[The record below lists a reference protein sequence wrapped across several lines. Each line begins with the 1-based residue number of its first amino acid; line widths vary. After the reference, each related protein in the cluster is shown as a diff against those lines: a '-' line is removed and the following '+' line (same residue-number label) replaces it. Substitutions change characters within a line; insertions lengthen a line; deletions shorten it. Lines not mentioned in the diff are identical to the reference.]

1 MSMPAAAKKRQAPV
15 DRSPKSAPARSSA
28 NNAESLDL
36 GVLRE
41 VMGFR
46 FRRIQNHLAKGF
58 MADPRHG
65 DLKPGLFSILALIA
79 ANPGVS
85 QTRLAEEAGIDQTPL
100 VSLIDDLE
108 DAGWAVRTRSR
119 EDRRRH
125 SLQVTSKGTEALA
138 RLTVAAY
145 DAETKVRSALTPKEL
160 EQLLK
165 VLDKLYTT
173 CFRGEDL

>member
-1 MSMPAAAKKRQAPV
+1 MPAVARKRQATAERV
-15 DRSPKSAPARSSA
+15 PAGAQPRPGGDA
-28 NNAESLDL
+28 AEALDL
-36 GVLRE
+36 GVLRD

-46 FRRIQNHLAKGF
+46 FRRIQNHLAKAF

-100 VSLIDDLE
+100 VSLLDDLE
-108 DAGWAVRTRSR
+108 DAGWAVRARSR

-125 SLQVTSKGTEALA
+125 SLQVTSKGSEALA

-145 DAETKVRSALTPKEL
+145 DAESKVRSALTQKEL
-160 EQLLK
+160 DQLLK
-165 VLDKLYTT
+165 LLDKLYAT

>member
-1 MSMPAAAKKRQAPV
+1 MSATAKKRQAPV
-15 DRSPKSAPARSSA
+15 DSVPARAPARSGA
-28 NNAESLDL
+28 DNDALDL
-36 GVLRE
+36 GVLSD

-46 FRRIQNHLAKGF
+46 FRRIQNHLARAF
-58 MADPRHG
+58 MTDPRHG

-108 DAGWAVRTRSR
+108 EAGWALRARSR
-119 EDRRRH
+119 QDRRRH
-125 SLQVTSKGTEALA
+125 SLHVTSKGSEALA

-145 DAETKVRSALTPKEL
+145 DAESKVRSALTQKEL
-160 EQLLK
+160 DQLLK
-165 VLDKLYTT
+165 LLDKLYTT
-173 CFRGEDL
+173 CIRGEDL

>member
-1 MSMPAAAKKRQAPV
+1 MPVVAKKRQASV
-15 DRSPKSAPARSSA
+15 DRVVASAPARSGDDA
-28 NNAESLDL
+28 DATNL
-36 GVLRE
+36 GVLKE

-46 FRRIQNHLAKGF
+46 FRRIQNHLAKAF

-100 VSLIDDLE
+100 VSLLDDLE
-108 DAGWAVRTRSR
+108 DAGWAVRARSR

-125 SLQVTSKGTEALA
+125 SLHVTSKGSEALA

-145 DAETKVRSALTPKEL
+145 DAESKVRSALTQKEL

-165 VLDKLYTT
+165 LLDKLYTT

>member
-1 MSMPAAAKKRQAPV
+1 MPVAAKKKQAV
-15 DRSPKSAPARSSA
+15 DRALASAPARSGA
-28 NNAESLDL
+28 DTAEALDL
-36 GVLRE
+36 GVLKE

-46 FRRIQNHLAKGF
+46 FRRIQNHLAKAF

-65 DLKPGLFSILALIA
+65 DLKPWLFSILALIA

-108 DAGWAVRTRSR
+108 DAGWAVRARSR

-125 SLQVTSKGTEALA
+125 SLQITSKGSEALA

-145 DAETKVRSALTPKEL
+145 DAESKVRSTLTPKEL
-160 EQLLK
+160 EQLLRL
-165 VLDKLYTT
+165 LDKLYTT

>member
-1 MSMPAAAKKRQAPV
+1 MPVAAKKKQAV
-15 DRSPKSAPARSSA
+15 DRALASAPARSGA
-28 NNAESLDL
+28 DTAEALDL
-36 GVLRE
+36 GVLKE

-46 FRRIQNHLAKGF
+46 FRRIQNHLAKAF

-108 DAGWAVRTRSR
+108 DAGWAVRARSR

-125 SLQVTSKGTEALA
+125 SLQITSKGSEALA

-145 DAETKVRSALTPKEL
+145 DAESKVRSALTHKEV
-160 EQLLK
+160 EQLLRL
-165 VLDKLYTT
+165 LDKLYAT
-173 CFRGEDL
+173 CFRGEDI

>member
-1 MSMPAAAKKRQAPV
+1 MPAAAKRKQAPA
-15 DRSPKSAPARSSA
+15 DRALASASLRPG
-28 NNAESLDL
+28 AEASDSLDL
-36 GVLRE
+36 GVLND

-46 FRRIQNHLAKGF
+46 FRRIQNHLAKAF
-58 MADPRHG
+58 VAHPRHG

-108 DAGWAVRTRSR
+108 DAGWAVRARSR

-125 SLQVTSKGTEALA
+125 SLQVTNKGSEALA

-145 DAETKVRSALTPKEL
+145 DAESKVRAALSQKEL

-165 VLDKLYTT
+165 LLDKLYAT
-173 CFRGEDL
+173 CSRGEVS